1 MMCVCVY
8 RLSVVSLQKDDLHIA
23 TTCVRNVPKAAGKH
37 ICVCVC
43 CYRSVYVSN
52 KVNDCRYVRFCV
64 WGTHCYCIFTF
75 QRPIVSFVLHTSFFV
90 SKTKLRFALKVVF
103 TSETH

>member
-1 MMCVCVY
+1 MSRRTIGNDSVCLNVVVFTLTINCLLLSELTDDVCVCVY

-43 CYRSVYVSN
+43 CYRVYM
-52 KVNDCRYVRFCV
+52 
-64 WGTHCYCIFTF
+64 F
-75 QRPIVSFVLHTSFFV
+75 QI
-90 SKTKLRFALKVVF
+90 K
-103 TSETH
+103 